1 MDDLES
7 LIILYEEH
15 ELCRKSNVL
24 QYLMRSNGIEYLK
37 ITVGNKWVSKNQRK
51 YKLPTMFMDKI
62 HFGSLKLYRDF
73 LSQAN
78 Y

>member
-1 MDDLES
+1 MDDLEP

-37 ITVGNKWVSKNQRK
+37 ITVGNNWVSKNQRK
-51 YKLPTMFMDKI
+51 YKLPTMFMGTV
-62 HFGSLKLYRDF
+62 HFGSLRQFKDF
-73 LSQAN
+73 LHH
-78 Y
+78 

>member
-1 MDDLES
+1 MDDLEP

-37 ITVGNKWVSKNQRK
+37 IAVGNKWVSKNQCK
-51 YKLPTMFMDKI
+51 YKLPTMFMGKV
-62 HFGSLKLYRDF
+62 HFGSLRQLKDF
-73 LSQAN
+73 LN
-78 Y
+78 R

>member
-1 MDDLES
+1 MDDLEP

-37 ITVGNKWVSKNQRK
+37 ITVGNNWVSKNQRK
-51 YKLPTMFMDKI
+51 YKLPIMFMGKV
-62 HFGSLKLYRDF
+62 HFGSLQQFKDF
-73 LSQAN
+73 LN
-78 Y
+78 R